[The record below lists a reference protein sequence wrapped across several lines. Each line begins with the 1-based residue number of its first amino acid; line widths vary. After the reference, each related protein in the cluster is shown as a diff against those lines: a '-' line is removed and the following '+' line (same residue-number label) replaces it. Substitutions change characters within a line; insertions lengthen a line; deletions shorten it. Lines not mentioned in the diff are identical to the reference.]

1 MEWTSLHPLNV
12 ERVRVFLE
20 SLRPDDPA
28 FAGLGAAERGDER
41 GSAPL
46 TLGLARF
53 IAEGEPIFF
62 HDGLSLTT
70 FEARI
75 DRGIGM
81 LMRPPSRLFMDAG
94 LDASVARA
102 LPIRLDLQQGAMGG
116 AYVPARLIPDMRRI
130 LDERMKR
137 IILRLSEAEYDAV
150 PALGLL
156 IEATDYVASRGL
168 GLYEAIDAVASD
180 QLESLPAGSRLLLAD
195 PKRLDRDLRKR
206 LEAAA
211 KPEKQ
216 PGLIKRVFTRWNS
229 P

>member
-1 MEWTSLHPLNV
+1 MEWTSLHPLDL
-12 ERVRVFLE
+12 ERVRAFLQQ
-20 SLRPDDPA
+20 LRPGDPA
-28 FAGLGAAERGDER
+28 LAGLSAAEHGDER

-53 IAEGEPIFF
+53 LAEGEPIFF
-62 HDGLSLTT
+62 HDSLSLTT

-94 LDASVARA
+94 LDAAIARH
-102 LPIRLDLQQGAMGG
+102 LPIRLDLQDGAMGG
-116 AYVPARLIPDMRRI
+116 AYVPARLIPDMQRI
-130 LDERMKR
+130 LDERMTR
-137 IILRLSEAEYDAV
+137 IVRRLSEADYDAV

-156 IEATDYVASRGL
+156 IEATDYVAGRGL
-168 GLYEAIDAVASD
+168 GLYEAIDAVAPD

-195 PKRLDRDLRKR
+195 PKRLERDLRKR

-216 PGLIKRVFTRWNS
+216 PGLIKRVFTRSNDA
-229 P
+229 